1 MIKLTVLFD
10 EPFWI
15 GIFEKQAQHK
25 IQICRVVFGQEPKD
39 YEVYDFILKNY
50 YNLKFSDP
58 ISIDKK
64 HKTKINPKRMQRK
77 IKKTV
82 QKKGIGTKAQQALKL
97 DHENKKTERKIKLKE
112 NRENKKELKFQKRQE
127 KKSQKKKGTL
137 I

>member
-15 GIFEKQAQHK
+15 GIFEKQAQDK

-50 YNLKFSDP
+50 YNLKFSNP
-58 ISIDKK
+58 IAIDEKPKK
-64 HKTKINPKRMQRK
+64 EINPKSMQRK

-82 QKKGIGTKAQQALKL
+82 QEKGIGTKAQQALKL

-127 KKSQKKKGTL
+127 KKAKKKKGH
-137 I
+137 

>member
-15 GIFEKQAQHK
+15 GIFEKQDQDK

-50 YNLKFSDP
+50 YNLKFSGP
-58 ISIDKK
+58 IAIVKK
-64 HKTKINPKRMQRK
+64 PKKEINPKRMQRK

-82 QKKGIGTKAQQALKL
+82 QENGIGTKAQQALKL
-97 DHENKKTERKIKLKE
+97 DYENKKTERKIKSKEDHEKLK
-112 NRENKKELKFQKRQE
+112 KLKFEKRQQ
-127 KKSQKKKGTL
+127 KKAKKKKGH
-137 I
+137 

>member
-15 GIFEKQAQHK
+15 GIFEKQDQDK

-50 YNLKFSDP
+50 YNLKFSNP
-58 ISIDKK
+58 IAIDKNPK
-64 HKTKINPKRMQRK
+64 KEINPKRMQRK

-82 QKKGIGTKAQQALKL
+82 QENGIGTKAQQVLKL
-97 DHENKKTERKIKLKE
+97 DYENKKTERKIRSKEDREKLK
-112 NRENKKELKFQKRQE
+112 KLKIEKRQQ
-127 KKSQKKKGTL
+127 KKAKKKKGH
-137 I
+137 

>member
-112 NRENKKELKFQKRQE
+112 NRENKKELKIS
-127 KKSQKKKGTL
+127 KKTGKKNLKKKKGH
-137 I
+137 

>member
-15 GIFEKQAQHK
+15 GIFEKQDQDK

-50 YNLKFSDP
+50 YNLKFSNP
-58 ISIDKK
+58 IAIEKNPKK
-64 HKTKINPKRMQRK
+64 EINPKRMQRK

-82 QKKGIGTKAQQALKL
+82 QENGIGTKAQQALKL
-97 DHENKKTERKIKLKE
+97 DYENKKTERKIRSKEDREKLK
-112 NRENKKELKFQKRQE
+112 KLKFEKRQQ
-127 KKSQKKKGTL
+127 KKAKKKKGH
-137 I
+137 

>member
-10 EPFWI
+10 ESFWI

-127 KKSQKKKGTL
+127 KKSQKKKGH
-137 I
+137 

>member
-15 GIFEKQAQHK
+15 GIFEKQDQDK

-50 YNLKFSDP
+50 YNLKFSNP
-58 ISIDKK
+58 IAIDKNPK
-64 HKTKINPKRMQRK
+64 KEINPKRMQRK

-82 QKKGIGTKAQQALKL
+82 QENGIGTKAQQALKL
-97 DHENKKTERKIKLKE
+97 DYENKKTERKIRSKEDHEKLK
-112 NRENKKELKFQKRQE
+112 KLKFEKRQQ
-127 KKSQKKKGTL
+127 KKAKKKKGH
-137 I
+137 

>member
-15 GIFEKQAQHK
+15 GIFEKQDQDK
-25 IQICRVVFGQEPKD
+25 IQICRVVFGGEPKD

-58 ISIDKK
+58 IAIVKK
-64 HKTKINPKRMQRK
+64 PKKEINPKRMQRK

-82 QKKGIGTKAQQALKL
+82 QENGIGTKAQQALKL
-97 DHENKKTERKIKLKE
+97 HYENKKTERKIRSKEDREKLK
-112 NRENKKELKFQKRQE
+112 KFKFEKRQQ
-127 KKSQKKKGTL
+127 KKAKKKKGH
-137 I
+137 